1 MRNETIYKTLAVVL
15 ILLAGCQQ
23 AWAQRYPERRM
34 TRSGNRQY
42 EKGDFVEGETRYR
55 EALEKN
61 PAFREAAFNLGD
73 ALYRQERYGDAAEA
87 FGKLAD
93 PSSGHAP
100 SDRVASYYN
109 QGNALFRNK
118 DYRSA
123 LEAYKQALRIDPDDE
138 QARFNL
144 AYTQKMLENQQG
156 GGNSQE
162 PQGGQD
168 RQNGQDKSQQNDRGD
183 GENRDNPEQQGS
195 ERRDGSEQQ
204 DTTSAEPPREGMG
217 REEADRMLDAVQRQE
232 DKTRDKLREQQGTG
246 VARSGKNW

>member
-1 MRNETIYKTLAVVL
+1 MRNETIYKTLAAIL

-55 EALEKN
+55 KALEKN

-73 ALYRQERYGDAAEA
+73 ALYRQERYDDAAEA

-93 PSSGHAP
+93 PSSGHAL
-100 SDRVASYYN
+100 SDRAASYYN
-109 QGNALFRNK
+109 QGNAFFRNK
-118 DYRSA
+118 DYQSA
-123 LEAYKQALRIDPDDE
+123 LEAYKQALRIDPNDE

-156 GGNSQE
+156 GGNNQE
-162 PQGGQD
+162 PQGDQD
-168 RQNGQDKSQQNDRGD
+168 RQNPDKSQQPDQGEGKDPDNLEQD
-183 GENRDNPEQQGS
+183 GKEHRE
-195 ERRDGSEQQ
+195 GSEQQ
-204 DTTSAEPPREGMG
+204 DKTSAEQPREGMG

-232 DKTRDKLREQQGTG
+232 DKTRDKLHEQQGTG